1 MCRFRPS
8 STIGHRIQRESCVLN
23 FIYSIDKMSSWVG
36 KAFAW
41 CIMIMTIGITYE
53 IFVRKMLR
61 APTPWAFDMSYIMYG
76 ALFMMA
82 GAYALSRDSH
92 VRADIFYRLWKP
104 RAQAT
109 LEIVLYF
116 AFFFPGILAF
126 IFAGWKYGLFS
137 YSFRET
143 SINSP
148 ADVPIFQLKMIIP
161 AAGLFLLFQGLAQ
174 VMRCIYCL
182 RNGHWPPLLHDVEE
196 TETMLMHAKEDRDTT
211 IGSFGMENKK

>member
-1 MCRFRPS
+1 M
-8 STIGHRIQRESCVLN
+8 LN
-23 FIYSIDKMSSWVG
+23 LIYSIDKMSAWVG

-41 CIMIMTIGITYE
+41 CIMIMAIGITYE
-53 IFVRKMLR
+53 IFVRKLFR

-104 RAQAT
+104 RFQAS
-109 LEIVLYF
+109 LEILLYF
-116 AFFFPGILAF
+116 LFFFPGILAF
-126 IFAGWKYGLFS
+126 MFAGWKYGLYS

-161 AAGLFLLFQGLAQ
+161 AAGLFLLFQGVAQ

-182 RNGHWPPLLHDVEE
+182 KNGHWPALLHDVEE
-196 TETMLMHAKEDRDTT
+196 TETMLMHAQEDKAATVSGFDA
-211 IGSFGMENKK
+211 ENKK

>member
-1 MCRFRPS
+1 M
-8 STIGHRIQRESCVLN
+8 LN
-23 FIYSIDKMSSWVG
+23 LIYSIDKMSAWVG

-53 IFVRKMLR
+53 IFVRKLFR

-104 RAQAT
+104 RFQAS
-109 LEIVLYF
+109 LEILLYF
-116 AFFFPGILAF
+116 LFFFPGILAF
-126 IFAGWKYGLFS
+126 MFAGWKYGMYS

-161 AAGLFLLFQGLAQ
+161 AAGLFLLFQGVAQ

-182 RNGHWPPLLHDVEE
+182 KNGHWPALLHDVEE
-196 TETMLMHAKEDRDTT
+196 TETMLMHAQEDKAATVSGFDA
-211 IGSFGMENKK
+211 ENKK

>member
-1 MCRFRPS
+1 
-8 STIGHRIQRESCVLN
+8 
-23 FIYSIDKMSSWVG
+23 MSAWVG

-53 IFVRKMLR
+53 IFVRKLFR

-104 RAQAT
+104 RFQAS
-109 LEIVLYF
+109 LEILLYF
-116 AFFFPGILAF
+116 LFFFPGILAF
-126 IFAGWKYGLFS
+126 MFAGWKYGMYS

-161 AAGLFLLFQGLAQ
+161 AAGLFLLFQGVAQ

-182 RNGHWPPLLHDVEE
+182 KNGHWPALLHDVEE
-196 TETMLMHAKEDRDTT
+196 TETMLMHAQEDKAATVSGFDA
-211 IGSFGMENKK
+211 ENKK

>member
-1 MCRFRPS
+1 M
-8 STIGHRIQRESCVLN
+8 LN
-23 FIYSIDKMSSWVG
+23 LIYSIDKMSAWVG

-53 IFVRKMLR
+53 IFVRKLFR

-104 RAQAT
+104 RFQAS
-109 LEIVLYF
+109 LEILLYF
-116 AFFFPGILAF
+116 LFFFPGVLAF
-126 IFAGWKYGLFS
+126 MFAGWKYGMYS

-161 AAGLFLLFQGLAQ
+161 AAGLFLLFQGVAQ

-182 RNGHWPPLLHDVEE
+182 KNGHWPALLHDVEE
-196 TETMLMHAKEDRDTT
+196 TETMLMHAQEDKAATVSGFDA
-211 IGSFGMENKK
+211 ENKK

>member
-1 MCRFRPS
+1 
-8 STIGHRIQRESCVLN
+8 VLN
-23 FIYSIDKMSSWVG
+23 LIYSIDKMSAWVG

-53 IFVRKMLR
+53 IFVRKLFR

-104 RAQAT
+104 RFQAS
-109 LEIVLYF
+109 LEILLYF
-116 AFFFPGILAF
+116 LFFFPGILAF
-126 IFAGWKYGLFS
+126 MFAGWKYGMYS

-161 AAGLFLLFQGLAQ
+161 AAGLFLLFQGVAQ

-182 RNGHWPPLLHDVEE
+182 KNGHWPALLHDVEE
-196 TETMLMHAKEDRDTT
+196 TETMLMHAQEDKAATVS
-211 IGSFGMENKK
+211 GFEAENKK